1 MSAAGASN
9 YTFLQIRK
17 PNRGTSVRLEGKIVG
32 FEYFESVYSPMITA
46 NMLEADV
53 GGSVADSR
61 TGLRGTLKDA
71 LPIEGFEEV
80 SFNITTRYG
89 ELNFTKNPLIVTGSP
104 MTLDMNGTKQ
114 SVLIPMI
121 SNYAI
126 QNNLKPLKI
135 EDKNLSMKRK
145 TKTKTV
151 LVRQPVIMGE
161 K

>member
-89 ELNFTKNPLIVTGSP
+89 ELNLSLIH
-104 MTLDMNGTKQ
+104 
-114 SVLIPMI
+114 I
-121 SNYAI
+121 SEPTRPY
-126 QNNLKPLKI
+126 
-135 EDKNLSMKRK
+135 
-145 TKTKTV
+145 
-151 LVRQPVIMGE
+151 
-161 K
+161 

>member
-121 SNYAI
+121 SCI
-126 QNNLKPLKI
+126 PIWRHRVSVI
-135 EDKNLSMKRK
+135 EISEASLISSISLHLTMTCMFLQDR
-145 TKTKTV
+145 
-151 LVRQPVIMGE
+151 
-161 K
+161 